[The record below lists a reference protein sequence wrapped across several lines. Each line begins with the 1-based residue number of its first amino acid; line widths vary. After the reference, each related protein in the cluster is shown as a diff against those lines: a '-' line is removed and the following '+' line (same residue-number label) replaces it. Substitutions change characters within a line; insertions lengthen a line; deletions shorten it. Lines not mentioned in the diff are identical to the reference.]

1 MTLLTAEVICHLVR
15 NGYSDGEWYVGRDE
29 CGCALLEDTF
39 VCLKGLRNIARPS
52 GYVVA

>member
-15 NGYSDGEWYVGRDE
+15 NGYGDDEWYIGRYE
-29 CGCALLEDTF
+29 CCCALLEDAF
-39 VCLKGLRNIARPS
+39 IYLKGVRNIARPS